1 MPPLKENIMTAYKY
15 ILSVRS
21 ILITLTF
28 CLLLSCNKDKPD
40 SGKVEPPPPPP
51 NHSDVEFWLTTSS
64 RGILFSKQNT
74 VKNFEDKFNSNAT
87 IDIDTSQ
94 TYQTID
100 GFGYTLTGGS
110 ATLIYSLPA
119 EKRAALLKELFAT
132 DSTFIGI
139 SYLRI
144 SIGASDMSAAP
155 YTYDD
160 LPSGQTDVPLSQ
172 FSLNSEMTYLIPLLK
187 EIIAINPD
195 IKILG
200 SPWSAPVWMKT
211 KDSFVGG
218 SLNVA
223 YYEAYAGYFV
233 KYVQGMAAEGI
244 KIDAVTMQNEPLN
257 PNNNPSM
264 EMSSTQQANF
274 LRNHL
279 GPAFANA
286 GITTKIILYDHNC
299 DVPSYPLSILADP
312 GARAYAD
319 GSAFHLYG
327 GSITALTEVHDAYPA
342 KNIYFTEQYTSSTG
356 DFGGD
361 LDWHLKNLIIG
372 ATRNWS
378 RNVLEWNLANNPDLG
393 PHTAGGCSS
402 CLGALTIGTNI
413 TRNVSYYIIAH
424 ASKFVRP
431 GSVRISSNIAGN
443 LQNVAFQRP
452 DGKKVL
458 IVLNDGGD
466 SQNFNIRYK
475 DKIVTISLGGG
486 SVGTFVW

>member
-1 MPPLKENIMTAYKY
+1 M
-15 ILSVRS
+15 
-21 ILITLTF
+21 
-28 CLLLSCNKDKPD
+28 
-40 SGKVEPPPPPP
+40 
-51 NHSDVEFWLTTSS
+51 SS
-64 RGILFSKQNT
+64 
-74 VKNFEDKFNSNAT
+74 
-87 IDIDTSQ
+87 
-94 TYQTID
+94 
-100 GFGYTLTGGS
+100 
-110 ATLIYSLPA
+110 
-119 EKRAALLKELFAT
+119 
-132 DSTFIGI
+132 
-139 SYLRI
+139 
-144 SIGASDMSAAP
+144 AP

-160 LPSGQTDVPLSQ
+160 LASGQTDVPLAH
-172 FSLNSEMTYLIPLLK
+172 FSLNSEMTDLIPLLK

-211 KDSFVGG
+211 NNSFVGG
-218 SLNVA
+218 DLNVA
-223 YYEAYAGYFV
+223 YYEVYANYFV
-233 KYVQGMAAEGI
+233 KYIQAMAAEGI
-244 KIDAVTMQNEPLN
+244 TMDAITMQNEPLN
-257 PNNNPSM
+257 PYNNPSM
-264 EMSSTQQANF
+264 SMSSAQQANF

-299 DVPSYPLSILADP
+299 DMISYPLSVLADP

-327 GSITALTEVHDAYPA
+327 GSITALNEVHDAWPD

-361 LDWHLKNLIIG
+361 LNWHVKNLIVG

-378 RNVLEWNLANNPDLG
+378 RNVLEWNLANNASMG
-393 PHTAGGCSS
+393 PHTMGGCTT
-402 CLGALTIGTNI
+402 CQGALTFGTTI

-431 GSVRISSNIAGN
+431 GSVRIESNIAGS

-458 IVLNDGGD
+458 IVLNDSGD
-466 SQNFNIRYK
+466 SQTFNIRYK
-475 DKIVTISLGGG
+475 DKIVTTSLGGG
-486 SVGTFVW
+486 SVATFVW

>member
-1 MPPLKENIMTAYKY
+1 MSASRY
-15 ILSVRS
+15 ILSFRS
-21 ILITLTF
+21 ILITLTLT
-28 CLLLSCNKDKPD
+28 LLLSCNKDKSDP
-40 SGKVEPPPPPP
+40 GPVIPPPPEPT
-51 NHSDVEFWLTTSS
+51 HSDVEFWLTTSNG
-64 RGILFSKQNT
+64 GILFSKQST
-74 VKNFEDKFNSNAT
+74 IMNFEDKFNSNAT
-87 IDIDTSQ
+87 INIDTTQ
-94 TYQTID
+94 TYQAID

-119 EKRAALLKELFAT
+119 DKRTALLNELFAT
-132 DSTFIGI
+132 DSTFIGV

-160 LPSGQTDVPLSQ
+160 IASGQTDVPLAH
-172 FSLNSEMTYLIPLLK
+172 FSLSSEMTYLIPLLK
-187 EIIAINPD
+187 EINAINPD

-211 KDSFVGG
+211 NNNFVGG
-218 SLNVA
+218 SLDVA
-223 YYEAYAGYFV
+223 YYEAYANYFV

-244 KIDAVTMQNEPLN
+244 KIDAITMQNEPLN
-257 PNNNPSM
+257 PYNNPSM
-264 EMSSTQQANF
+264 EMSSAQQANF

-279 GPAFANA
+279 GPVFADS
-286 GITTKIILYDHNC
+286 GINTKIILYDHNC
-299 DVPSYPLSILADP
+299 DVTSYPLSILADP

-327 GSITALTEVHDAYPA
+327 GSINALTEVHDAYPD

-361 LDWHLKNLIIG
+361 LNWHLKNLIIG

-378 RNVLEWNLANNPDLG
+378 RNVLEWNLANNSSMG
-393 PHTAGGCSS
+393 PHTMGGCST
-402 CLGALTIGTNI
+402 CLGALTIGATI

-431 GSVRISSNIAGN
+431 GSVRINSNIAGS

-458 IVLNDGGD
+458 VVLNESGD
-466 SQNFNIRYK
+466 SQTFNIRYK
-475 DKIVTISLGGG
+475 DKIVTTALGGG
-486 SVGTFVW
+486 SVATFVW

>member
-1 MPPLKENIMTAYKY
+1 MTACKY
-15 ILSVRS
+15 IFFARS
-21 ILITLTF
+21 IFATLLI
-28 CLLLSCNKDKPD
+28 CLLLSCNKEKSDKGD
-40 SGKVEPPPPPP
+40 VEPPPPPP
-51 NHSDVEFWLTTSS
+51 AHSDVEFWLTTSG
-64 RGILFSKQNT
+64 RGILFRKQSS
-74 VKNFEDKFNSNAT
+74 VLNFEDKFNSNAT
-87 IDIDTSQ
+87 ISIDTTE

-119 EKRAALLKELFAT
+119 DKRAALLKELFAT

-144 SIGASDMSAAP
+144 SIGASDMSATP

-160 LPSGQTDVPLSQ
+160 MPSGQTDVSLSQ
-172 FSLNSEMTYLIPLLK
+172 FSLNSEKAYLIPLLK
-187 EIIAINPD
+187 EILAINPD
-195 IKILG
+195 LKILG
-200 SPWSAPVWMKT
+200 SPWSAPVWMKSNN
-211 KDSFVGG
+211 SFVGG

-233 KYVQGMAAEGI
+233 KYIQGMAEEGI
-244 KIDAVTMQNEPLN
+244 KIDAITMQNEPLN

-264 EMSSTQQANF
+264 EMSSAQQANF

-299 DVPSYPLSILADP
+299 DMASYPLSVLADP

-327 GSITALTEVHDAYPA
+327 GNITALTEVHNAYPD
-342 KNIYFTEQYTSSTG
+342 KNIYFTEQYTASTG

-378 RNVLEWNLANNPDLG
+378 RNVLEWNLANNADMG
-393 PHTAGGCSS
+393 PHTAGGCST
-402 CLGALTIGTNI
+402 CLGALTISTAI

-431 GSVRISSNIAGN
+431 GSVRISSNIAGS

-458 IVLNDGGD
+458 IVLNDSGD
-466 SQNFNIRYK
+466 SQSFNIRYK
-475 DKIVTISLGGG
+475 DKIVTTALGGG
-486 SVGTFVW
+486 SVATFVW

>member
-1 MPPLKENIMTAYKY
+1 MSAYRY
-15 ILSVRS
+15 TLSFRS
-21 ILITLTF
+21 ILITLAF
-28 CLLLSCNKDKPD
+28 SLLLSCNKDKSDP
-40 SGKVEPPPPPP
+40 GPVKPPPPEPT
-51 NHSDVEFWLTTSS
+51 HSDVEFWLTTSNG
-64 RGILFSKQNT
+64 GILFSRQST
-74 VKNFEDKFNSNAT
+74 TMNFEDKFNSNPT
-87 IDIDTSQ
+87 INIDTTQ
-94 TYQTID
+94 IYQTID

-119 EKRAALLKELFAT
+119 EKRAALLNELFAT

-144 SIGASDMSAAP
+144 SIGASDLSAAP

-160 LPSGQTDVPLSQ
+160 IASGQTDVPLAH
-172 FSLNSEMTYLIPLLK
+172 FSLSSEMPYLIPLLK

-211 KDSFVGG
+211 NNSFVGG
-218 SLNVA
+218 SLDPA
-223 YYEAYAGYFV
+223 YYQAYANYFV
-233 KYVQGMAAEGI
+233 KYIQGMTAEGI
-244 KIDAVTMQNEPLN
+244 KIDAITIQNEPLN
-257 PNNNPSM
+257 PYNNPSM
-264 EMSSTQQANF
+264 EMSSTQQADF
-274 LRNHL
+274 LKNHL
-279 GPAFANA
+279 GPAFSDA
-286 GITTKIILYDHNC
+286 GITTKILLYDHNC
-299 DVPSYPLSILADP
+299 DVITYPLSILADP

-327 GSITALTEVHDAYPA
+327 GSITALTEVHDAHPD

-361 LDWHLKNLIIG
+361 LNWHLKNLIIG

-378 RNVLEWNLANNPDLG
+378 RNVLEWNLANNTSMG
-393 PHTAGGCSS
+393 PHTLGGCST
-402 CLGALTIGTNI
+402 CLGALTISTNI

-431 GSVRISSNIAGN
+431 GSVRINSNIAGS

-458 IVLNDGGD
+458 IVLNESVD
-466 SQNFNIRYK
+466 SQTFNIGYK
-475 DKIVTISLGGG
+475 DKIVTTALGGG
-486 SVGTFVW
+486 SVATFVW

>member
-1 MPPLKENIMTAYKY
+1 MSAFRHLLSSSA
-15 ILSVRS
+15 ILTTFTFS
-21 ILITLTF
+21 I
-28 CLLLSCNKDKPD
+28 LLSCTKDKSDP
-40 SGKVEPPPPPP
+40 GPEPPPVTHV
-51 NHSDVEFWLTTSS
+51 HSDVDFWLTTSD
-64 RGILFSKQNT
+64 GGVLFSKQT
-74 VKNFEDKFNSNAT
+74 TILNFEDKFNSNAT
-87 IDIDTSQ
+87 INIDT
-94 TYQTID
+94 THTFQTID

-119 EKRAALLKELFAT
+119 DKRAALLKELFAT
-132 DSTFIGI
+132 DSTFIGV

-144 SIGASDMSAAP
+144 SIGASDMSATA

-160 LPSGQTDVPLSQ
+160 MPYGQSDVLLSN
-172 FSLNSEMTYLIPLLK
+172 FSLSTEMTYLIPLLK

-211 KDSFVGG
+211 NNSFVGG
-218 SLNVA
+218 SLDGS
-223 YYEAYAGYFV
+223 YYSVYARYFV
-233 KYVQGMAAEGI
+233 KYIQGMTAEGI

-264 EMSSTQQANF
+264 SMSSAQQADF
-274 LRNHL
+274 LKNHL
-279 GPAFANA
+279 GPAFAEA
-286 GITTKIILYDHNC
+286 GIHTKIILYDHNC
-299 DVPSYPLSILADP
+299 DVPSYPLDILSDP

-327 GSITALTEVHDAYPA
+327 GSISALTDVHNAYPD
-342 KNIYFTEQYTSSTG
+342 KNVYFTEQYTSSDG
-356 DFGGD
+356 NFGGD
-361 LDWHLKNLIIG
+361 LNWHLKNLIIG

-378 RNVLEWNLANNPDLG
+378 RNVLEWNLANNASMG
-393 PHTAGGCSS
+393 PHTTGGCST
-402 CLGALTIGTNI
+402 CLGALTITSNI

-431 GSVRISSNIAGN
+431 GSVRINSNITGN

-458 IVLNDGGD
+458 IVLNEGGD
-466 SQNFNIRYK
+466 SQTFNIRYR
-475 DKIVTISLGGG
+475 DRIVTTSLGGG
-486 SVGTFVW
+486 SVATFVW

>member
-1 MPPLKENIMTAYKY
+1 MSTFRY
-15 ILSVRS
+15 ILI
-21 ILITLTF
+21 ILTLS
-28 CLLLSCNKDKPD
+28 LLFSCSKDNSDP
-40 SGKVEPPPPPP
+40 GPVNPPPPVTVP
-51 NHSDVEFWLTTSS
+51 SDVEFWLTTSNG
-64 RGILFSKQNT
+64 GILFSKQST
-74 VKNFEDKFNSNAT
+74 IMNFEDKFNTNPT
-87 IDIDTSQ
+87 INIDTTQ

-119 EKRAALLKELFAT
+119 DKRAALLQELFAT

-144 SIGASDMSAAP
+144 SIGASDLSAAP

-160 LPSGQTDVPLSQ
+160 IASGHTDVPLAH
-172 FSLNSEMTYLIPLLK
+172 FSLSSEMIYLIPLLK

-211 KDSFVGG
+211 NNNFVGG
-218 SLNVA
+218 SLNPA
-223 YYEAYAGYFV
+223 YYQVYANYFV
-233 KYVQGMAAEGI
+233 KYIQGMAAEGI
-244 KIDAVTMQNEPLN
+244 KIDAITMQNEPLN
-257 PNNNPSM
+257 PYNNPSM
-264 EMSSTQQANF
+264 EMSSAQQANF

-279 GPAFANA
+279 GPAFADA
-286 GITTKIILYDHNC
+286 RITTKIILYDHNC
-299 DVPSYPLSILADP
+299 DVTSYPLSVLADP

-327 GSITALTEVHDAYPA
+327 GSINALTEVHDAYPD
-342 KNIYFTEQYTSSTG
+342 KNIYFTEQYISSTG
-356 DFGGD
+356 DFGDD
-361 LDWHLKNLIIG
+361 LNWHLKNLIIG

-378 RNVLEWNLANNPDLG
+378 RNVLEWNLANNSSIG
-393 PHTAGGCSS
+393 PHTMGGCTT
-402 CLGALTIGTNI
+402 CLGALTISTTI

-431 GSVRISSNIAGN
+431 GSVRINTNIAGS

-458 IVLNDGGD
+458 VVLNESGD
-466 SQNFNIRYK
+466 SQTFNIRYK
-475 DKIVTISLGGG
+475 DKIVTTALGGG
-486 SVGTFVW
+486 SVATFLW

>member
-1 MPPLKENIMTAYKY
+1 M
-15 ILSVRS
+15 S
-21 ILITLTF
+21 
-28 CLLLSCNKDKPD
+28 LLLSCNKDKPD
-40 SGKVEPPPPPP
+40 HGTVNPPPEPTV
-51 NHSDVEFWLTTSS
+51 HSDVEFWLTTSNG
-64 RGILFSKQNT
+64 GILFSKQST
-74 VKNFEDKFNSNAT
+74 TMNFEDKFNSNAT
-87 IDIDTSQ
+87 INIDTTL

-110 ATLIYSLPA
+110 ASLIYSLPA
-119 EKRAALLKELFAT
+119 DKRAALLNELFAK

-144 SIGASDMSAAP
+144 SIGASDMSEVP

-160 LPSGQTDVPLSQ
+160 LPSGQTDVTLAH
-172 FSLNSEMTYLIPLLK
+172 FSLSSEMTYLIPLLK

-200 SPWSAPVWMKT
+200 SPWSAPIWMKT
-211 KDSFVGG
+211 NTSFVGG
-218 SLNVA
+218 SLDVA
-223 YYEAYAGYFV
+223 YYEAYANYFV
-233 KYVQGMAAEGI
+233 KYIQGMAAEGI
-244 KIDAVTMQNEPLN
+244 RIDAVTMQNEPLN
-257 PNNNPSM
+257 PYNNPSM
-264 EMSSTQQANF
+264 SMSSTQQANF

-279 GPAFANA
+279 GPAFTAA
-286 GITTKIILYDHNC
+286 GITSKILLYDHNC
-299 DVPSYPLSILADP
+299 DVTSYPLSVLADP

-327 GSITALTEVHDAYPA
+327 GSITALTEVHDAYPD

-361 LDWHLKNLIIG
+361 LNWHLKNLIIG

-378 RNVLEWNLANNPDLG
+378 RNVLEWNLANDASMG
-393 PHTAGGCSS
+393 PHTMGGCST
-402 CLGALTIGTNI
+402 CLGALTISTNI

-431 GSVRISSNIAGN
+431 GSVRINSNIDGN

-458 IVLNDGGD
+458 IVLNDSGE
-466 SQNFNIRYK
+466 SQAFNIRYK
-475 DKIVTISLGGG
+475 DKIVTTALGGG
-486 SVGTFVW
+486 SVATFVW

>member
-1 MPPLKENIMTAYKY
+1 MSAFRY
-15 ILSVRS
+15 ILSFSS
-21 ILITLTF
+21 IVITLTLS
-28 CLLLSCNKDKPD
+28 LLLSCKKDKSD
-40 SGKVEPPPPPP
+40 QGSVKPPPPVTTV
-51 NHSDVEFWLTTSS
+51 NSDVEFWLTTSS
-64 RGILFSKQNT
+64 GGILFSKQST
-74 VKNFEDKFNSNAT
+74 TMNFEDKFNSNAT
-87 IDIDTSQ
+87 INIDTTL

-119 EKRAALLKELFAT
+119 DKRAALLKELFAT

-144 SIGASDMSAAP
+144 SIGASDMSASP
-155 YTYDD
+155 YTYDEIA
-160 LPSGQTDVPLSQ
+160 SGQTDVPLAH
-172 FSLNSEMTYLIPLLK
+172 FSLSSEMTYLIPLLK

-195 IKILG
+195 IKIMG

-211 KDSFVGG
+211 NNNFVGG

-223 YYEAYAGYFV
+223 YYEAYANYFV
-233 KYVQGMAAEGI
+233 KYLQGMTAEGI
-244 KIDAVTMQNEPLN
+244 KIDAITMQNEPLN

-264 EMSSTQQANF
+264 SMSSTQQADF
-274 LRNHL
+274 LKNHL
-279 GPAFANA
+279 GPAFVNA
-286 GITTKIILYDHNC
+286 RITTKILLYDHNC
-299 DVPSYPLSILADP
+299 DVTSYPLSVLADP

-342 KNIYFTEQYTSSTG
+342 KNIYFTEQYTSSTA

-361 LDWHLKNLIIG
+361 LNWHLKNLIIG

-378 RNVLEWNLANNPDLG
+378 RNVLEWNLANNASMG
-393 PHTAGGCSS
+393 PHTMGGCTT
-402 CLGALTIGTNI
+402 CLGALTISTNI

-431 GSVRISSNIAGN
+431 GSVRINSNIAGS

-458 IVLNDGGD
+458 IVLNESGD
-466 SQNFNIRYK
+466 SQTFNIRYK
-475 DKIVTISLGGG
+475 DKIVTTALGGG
-486 SVGTFVW
+486 SVATFVW